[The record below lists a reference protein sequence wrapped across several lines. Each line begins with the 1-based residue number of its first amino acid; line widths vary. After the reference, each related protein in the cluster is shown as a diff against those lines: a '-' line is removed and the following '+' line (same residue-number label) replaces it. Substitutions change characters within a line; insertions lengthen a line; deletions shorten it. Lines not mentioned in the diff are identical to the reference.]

1 METITYAKNHALI
14 KSTSQIT
21 SPSHSVIVKSE
32 LYVDYVKTDF
42 IRIRST
48 A

>member
-1 METITYAKNHALI
+1 METITYVKNHALI

-21 SPSHSVIVKSE
+21 SPNQIVIVKSE
-32 LYVDYVKTDF
+32 LYVDYVKTNF
-42 IRIRST
+42 KRTRST